1 MMSKQ
6 QLVVS
11 RLDGTR
17 RQIVIGAGVGVLVY
31 ATRVHAQG
39 GLAQLTERD
48 ATAGLRA
55 ALERGA
61 SVAVTLL
68 GKADGF
74 WANEKVRIPLPEW
87 LHKGERAMRMFGFG
101 KDLDDL
107 HLGLNR
113 AAEQAVPA
121 AKSLLVNAVR
131 SMSVQDAKTILT
143 GGDNSVTQFFEEKT
157 RGGLQERFL
166 PIVRGVTQKI
176 GLARR
181 YDKLVDRAA
190 TVGLVDSDEAK
201 IDPYATTKALDGL
214 FVVIGDEEKKIR
226 SDPVGTGSAILK
238 KVFGAL

>member
-6 QLVVS
+6 QRVVS

-17 RQIVIGAGVGVLVY
+17 RRIVIGAGVGVLVY
-31 ATRVHAQG
+31 ATRVQAQG
-39 GLAQLTERD
+39 VLAQLTERD

-121 AKSLLVNAVR
+121 AKTLLVNAVR

>member
-1 MMSKQ
+1 MATFEMLRPQRRRLIVSGA
-6 QLVVS
+6 VVALSAAS
-11 RLDGTR
+11 RAHA
-17 RQIVIGAGVGVLVY
+17 AGL
-31 ATRVHAQG
+31 
-39 GLAQLTERD
+39 LSQLTERD

-61 SVAVTLL
+61 GVAVGLL
-68 GKADGF
+68 GQADGF
-74 WANEKVRIPLPEW
+74 WANEKVRIELPEW

-121 AKSLLVNAVR
+121 ARQLLVNAVR
-131 SMSVQDAKTILT
+131 AMTVHDAKGILT
-143 GGDNSVTQFFEEKT
+143 GGDDSAT
-157 RGGLQERFL
+157 RFCESHTRDPLHERFL
-166 PIVRGVTQKI
+166 PIVAGVTQKI

-181 YDKLVDRAA
+181 YNKLVDRAG
-190 TVGLVDSDEAK
+190 TLGLVEPGESKVE
-201 IDPYATTKALDGL
+201 PYATTKALDGL

-226 SDPVGTGSAILK
+226 ADPVGTGSAILK

>member
-6 QLVVS
+6 QVVVS
-11 RLDGTR
+11 PPTATR
-17 RQIVIGAGVGVLVY
+17 RRIVVGTGAGVLVY
-31 ATRVHAQG
+31 TARAHAQG
-39 GLAQLTERD
+39 VLAQLTERD

-61 SVAVTLL
+61 SVAVSLL

-87 LHKGERAMRMFGFG
+87 LHKGERAMRMFGLG

-107 HLGLNR
+107 HVGLNR

-121 AKSLLVNAVR
+121 AKTLLVNAVR
-131 SMSVQDAKTILT
+131 SMSVQDAKAILS

-157 RGGLQERFL
+157 RDGLQQRFL

-181 YDKLVDRAA
+181 YDKLVDRAG
-190 TVGLVDSDEAK
+190 TVGLVDSAEAK
-201 IDPYATTKALDGL
+201 VDPYATTKALDGL